1 MIAETAIILATFSS
15 GAAIGYALGERSGN
29 KLGRDQQWI
38 DSYFDEAKRE
48 KQKRDKDG
56 KFKRKI
62 K

>member
-1 MIAETAIILATFSS
+1 MIAETAIILATFLS
-15 GAAIGYALGERSGN
+15 GAAIGYTLGERSGN

-56 KFKRKI
+56 KFKK
-62 K
+62 KTK